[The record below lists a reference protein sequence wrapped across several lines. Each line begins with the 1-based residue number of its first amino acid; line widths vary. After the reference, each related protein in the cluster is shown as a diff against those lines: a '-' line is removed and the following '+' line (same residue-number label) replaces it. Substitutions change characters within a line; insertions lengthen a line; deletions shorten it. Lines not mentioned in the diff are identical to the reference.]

1 MPVNSISP
9 FSHNVFYTIKDR
21 NYHLCYIY
29 FVVCKSFE
37 FGQGHF
43 FGNGLKQLYGFYR
56 KLASEVQLRPTF
68 TFFSQIIKYLSLTLI
83 FNLQF
88 AIMGFFVQSVDQDQP
103 ARRCSLILIYTLRC
117 SINDFFHPKPM
128 RS

>member
-1 MPVNSISP
+1 MLVTSISP

-29 FVVCKSFE
+29 FVVCKCFE
-37 FGQGHF
+37 FGQGQI
-43 FGNGLKQLYGFYR
+43 FGNGLQQLYGFYR
-56 KLASEVQLRPTF
+56 KLASEFQLRPTF

-88 AIMGFFVQSVDQDQP
+88 AIMGFFNAECRSRSACTCVQSDLDLHSPLLYQ
-103 ARRCSLILIYTLRC
+103 
-117 SINDFFHPKPM
+117 
-128 RS
+128 